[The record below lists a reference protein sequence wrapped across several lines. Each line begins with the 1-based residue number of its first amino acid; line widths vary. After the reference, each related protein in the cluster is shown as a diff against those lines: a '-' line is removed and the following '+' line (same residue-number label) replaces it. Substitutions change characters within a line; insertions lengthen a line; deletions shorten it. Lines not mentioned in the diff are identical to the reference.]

1 MDSDLIARA
10 KLNKQPGYSDSAIDR
25 RLRSDPTFPRPVML
39 GNRCFFRKAEL
50 TAWEESRKSTHH
62 LKRTGVKAMKVRAA
76 L

>member
-62 LKRTGVKAMKVRAA
+62 LKRTGVKAMKS
-76 L
+76 